1 MKKRTLIMKTVLLE
15 TASEVVAA
23 AMGELST
30 KMLFESEKA
39 DPDFQYIKSLRDKL
53 FEIKNE
59 RNALDPNDESAIEA
73 LLKKYSKK
81 QRNVAEAESA
91 IGL

>member
-30 KMLFESEKA
+30 KILFESEKA

>member
-15 TASEVVAA
+15 TASEAVAA

-81 QRNVAEAESA
+81 QSNVAEA
-91 IGL
+91 

>member
-81 QRNVAEAESA
+81 QSNVAEA
-91 IGL
+91 

>member
-15 TASEVVAA
+15 TASEVVAT

-81 QRNVAEAESA
+81 NT
-91 IGL
+91 G

>member
-15 TASEVVAA
+15 TASEAVAA

-81 QRNVAEAESA
+81 NT
-91 IGL
+91 G